1 MDCGFWAR
9 SKKRYA
15 VDSVG
20 KHKDKV
26 WHKEA
31 VNSFLTKLP
40 LRASVECMEGR
51 HSREEEEHQH
61 LTDVHE
67 ASPASKNLSKGA
79 EIYQL
84 PLLEYATDV

>member
-1 MDCGFWAR
+1 MGWDRLWVLGE
-9 SKKRYA
+9 

-20 KHKDKV
+20 NHKDKP

-31 VNSFLTKLP
+31 VNSFLSKLL

-51 HSREEEEHQH
+51 HSREEEEHRH
-61 LTDVHE
+61 LPDVHE